1 MQCAHDPLYDIHPA
15 IGVSIEVFYADR
27 TLETF
32 GRGGAGWFWRPR
44 RGQPFATSYATYRH
58 ALQRVG
64 LSVPR
69 SDECAFR
76 DGRQPRAPNA
86 ENHGGGI
93 NAVSSSCWGA
103 CSSDFLSE
111 IRRSGGGTR
120 TPDPRIMIPVLAYPT
135 EFNGTEEALIFMTF
149 KGLIRSV
156 LSRFVP
162 HCSDYLCPQR
172 VPSAVRTQ
180 GP

>member
-32 GRGGAGWFWRPR
+32 GRVALGGFGGRAEGSSPD
-44 RGQPFATSYATYRH
+44 GSPTGPFATSYATYRH

-93 NAVSSSCWGA
+93 NAVSTPQTASSCWGA
-103 CSSDFLSE
+103 CLSDFLSE

-120 TPDPRIMIPVLAYPT
+120 TPDPRIMIPVL
-135 EFNGTEEALIFMTF
+135 
-149 KGLIRSV
+149 
-156 LSRFVP
+156 
-162 HCSDYLCPQR
+162 
-172 VPSAVRTQ
+172 
-180 GP
+180 